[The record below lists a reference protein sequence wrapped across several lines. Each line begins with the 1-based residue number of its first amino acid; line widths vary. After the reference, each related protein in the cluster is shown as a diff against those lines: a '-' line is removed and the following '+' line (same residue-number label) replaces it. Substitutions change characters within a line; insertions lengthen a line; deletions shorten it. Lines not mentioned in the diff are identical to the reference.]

1 MPGSC
6 RAPYGPLG
14 SFLAPLRC
22 WRIQVP
28 SFGQP
33 GRTDRHPEDA
43 GGPLVITSGS
53 GVGVGQLGE
62 HECIAPAGLLRALGM
77 DGFGLDEATACPRLT
92 HILGNR
98 VGAHDALSTF
108 GVEPVEG
115 TKEIVAA
122 EVRAKAI
129 DVAVASQSHEGSRDR
144 LEKTPRCGHC
154 EIRFRLIPMRG

>member
-1 MPGSC
+1 SECHVARPMPERKAPVERAPLAIRARRGWKMPGSC

-77 DGFGLDEATACPRLT
+77 D
-92 HILGNR
+92 
-98 VGAHDALSTF
+98 
-108 GVEPVEG
+108 
-115 TKEIVAA
+115 
-122 EVRAKAI
+122 
-129 DVAVASQSHEGSRDR
+129 
-144 LEKTPRCGHC
+144 
-154 EIRFRLIPMRG
+154 